1 MNVLR
6 RVAVRLTLRA
16 RIVVAV
22 LVPALGAGTALT
34 VWALDQRDGAQ
45 QARDARERVELITA
59 YTHVYDNVNFTR
71 EITDMVSYVGGL
83 DKVPASSGRWRA
95 RRWPFHKPIRSPR
108 WSISTRSSTR
118 RGPCTTRSTL

>member
-34 VWALDQRDGAQ
+34 VWALDQRDG
-45 QARDARERVELITA
+45 RSRREMHA
-59 YTHVYDNVNFTR
+59 NV
-71 EITDMVSYVGGL
+71 
-83 DKVPASSGRWRA
+83 
-95 RRWPFHKPIRSPR
+95 
-108 WSISTRSSTR
+108 WS
-118 RGPCTTRSTL
+118 

>member
-83 DKVPASSGRWRA
+83 DKVPASLWTLARA
-95 RRWPFHKPIRSPR
+95 QVALSQANTLAEMEHLHEIEH
-108 WSISTRSSTR
+108 SS
-118 RGPCTTRSTL
+118 GPCTTRSTL